1 MEYQN
6 IISLL
11 DNTPNQPFKIRTE
24 NCVEINVDSHGT
36 YIQIRFKTLM
46 LRSSLYDYSDAYILV
61 GGTITT
67 NGGPDDATEE
77 NKRMEKYIIE

>member
-46 LRSSLYDYSDAYILV
+46 LRSSLYDYNDAYILV
-61 GGTITT
+61 GGTITVT
-67 NGGPDDATEE
+67 GGPDDPTEE